1 MNVYS
6 DQGQSSVRE
15 NSEPSQR
22 REGPIA
28 RRIEQQTAK
37 IPSDVF
43 LWAAG
48 GAVLLSLG
56 LEIVGM
62 VRGQRREILGS
73 ILGRKP
79 KAAAPLA
86 SFVGH
91 WVPTLL
97 LLGVYN
103 KIVKLEGPDASER

>member
-6 DQGQSSVRE
+6 DQAQQTNGDQVSS
-15 NSEPSQR
+15 R
-22 REGPIA
+22 REGTIA
-28 RRIEQQTAK
+28 RKIEKQTAK

-48 GAVLLSLG
+48 GAMLISLG
-56 LEIVGM
+56 FEVAGM
-62 VRGQRREILGS
+62 IRGQRREMLGGILGHT
-73 ILGRKP
+73 P
-79 KAAAPLA
+79 KTSAPLA

-103 KIVKLEGPDASER
+103 KIVKTVGSDQYDR